1 MFGCN
6 RIVSDSCIL
15 CGRNTQLRKFNLIT
29 IRLIHFDHATESGK
43 WDIVWLVLAGHCRC
57 HLFSAEI
64 VGNYIHVVKNNN
76 DGVGCQLLFEHNFPH
91 GERL

>member
-1 MFGCN
+1 M
-6 RIVSDSCIL
+6 
-15 CGRNTQLRKFNLIT
+15 
-29 IRLIHFDHATESGK
+29 

-57 HLFSAEI
+57 HLFSTEI

-91 GERL
+91 GERHKFIIHHLYNLYGT